1 MNPVAISHTQSAYSH
16 VDYSLLRANAA
27 PCSVYVVN
35 PLNTEKIP
43 CLISGYKVCQVHGR
57 EEQGLIIFIP
67 PLEEQSLQPTDG
79 ASGVPLRRP
88 LLVPIQGMHP
98 QVPIAF
104 AELNAPHIV
113 RLKIAV
119 VVDALG
125 NPYSEQ
131 QRGELL
137 GARQE
142 VFLFPQGITHRVTKL
157 HNTPIAPSALKITG
171 MYGGDT
177 VFLQPLID
185 KEDRPR
191 GIPVLSPDDGK
202 PAHIAWG

>member
-27 PCSVYVVN
+27 PCSVYIVH
-35 PLNTEKIP
+35 PLNKDKMP
-43 CLISGYKVCQVHGR
+43 CLISGYKVCQLQGQEV
-57 EEQGLIIFIP
+57 QGLVLFT
-67 PLEEQSLQPTDG
+67 PLRGEQTMQHTAA

-104 AELNAPHIV
+104 EELNAPHIV

-137 GARQE
+137 GAQQE
-142 VFLFPQGITHRVTKL
+142 VFLFPQGITHRVTKWQD
-157 HNTPIAPSALKITG
+157 TPIPPSALKITG
-171 MYGGDT
+171 VNGGDT

-185 KEDRPR
+185 KDARPR
-191 GIPVLSPDDGK
+191 GIPVLHPKDG
-202 PAHIAWG
+202 AHAQVAWG

>member
-1 MNPVAISHTQSAYSH
+1 MNTVPISNSPSACSR

-35 PLNTEKIP
+35 PRNTEKIP

-57 EEQGLIIFIP
+57 EEQGLIVFTP

-137 GARQE
+137 GAQQE
-142 VFLFPQGITHRVTKL
+142 VFLFPQGITHRVTNR
-157 HNTPIAPSALKITG
+157 HDASIPPSALKITG
-171 MYGGDT
+171 VYGGDT

-185 KEDRPR
+185 RLERPR
-191 GIPVLSPDDGK
+191 GIPVLRPKDG
-202 PAHIAWG
+202 AHAQVAWG